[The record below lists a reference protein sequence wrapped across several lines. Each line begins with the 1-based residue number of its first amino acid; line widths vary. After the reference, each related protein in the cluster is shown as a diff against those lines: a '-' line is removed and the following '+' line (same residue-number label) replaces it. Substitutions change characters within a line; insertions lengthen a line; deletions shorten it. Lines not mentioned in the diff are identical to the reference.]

1 MPLRR
6 RKNDNGA
13 LGERSDREP
22 RQADDWLSPES
33 APGETPPAR
42 SRSAARSARGET
54 MIPARASRP
63 ALESVFMRVVATA
76 GIVGICVALAAILA
90 SQDVQ
95 GWIIGAVV
103 STISVVLAAILWSAR
118 AL

>member
-1 MPLRR
+1 
-6 RKNDNGA
+6 
-13 LGERSDREP
+13 
-22 RQADDWLSPES
+22 
-33 APGETPPAR
+33 
-42 SRSAARSARGET
+42 
-54 MIPARASRP
+54 
-63 ALESVFMRVVATA
+63 MRVVATA